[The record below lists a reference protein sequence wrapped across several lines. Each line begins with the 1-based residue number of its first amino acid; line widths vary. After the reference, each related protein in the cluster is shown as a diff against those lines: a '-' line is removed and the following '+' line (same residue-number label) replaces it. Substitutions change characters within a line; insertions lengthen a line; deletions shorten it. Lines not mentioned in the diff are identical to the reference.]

1 MKRFSPFVVY
11 TSSRLVLFVLTAVVL
26 GLLGMHGVL
35 LLLVALV
42 VSGLLSYVLLT
53 KQRDAMS
60 VAVVT
65 RAAGRVSADGQVRP
79 PGRFATLRNRLEA
92 RTTAE
97 DYDDEP
103 VDEPAP
109 AEPAAESRA
118 EPAAESRAE
127 PAAESPAEPAAESR
141 AEPAAES
148 PVDERVRPKSPDEPV
163 S

>member
-1 MKRFSPFVVY
+1 MSGLHLLYERREAKSTRVCAGRGPIAGPPRVGDNQRVKRFSPFVVY
-11 TSSRLVLFVLTAVVL
+11 TSSRLVLFVLTAVGL

-60 VAVVT
+60 VAVVN
-65 RAAGRVSADGQVRP
+65 RAAARANGDEQGRA
-79 PGRFATLRNRLEA
+79 PGRFASLRNRLEA

-103 VDEPAP
+103 DEPA
-109 AEPAAESRA
+109 S
-118 EPAAESRAE
+118 
-127 PAAESPAEPAAESR
+127 
-141 AEPAAES
+141 
-148 PVDERVRPKSPDEPV
+148 
-163 S
+163 

>member
-42 VSGLLSYVLLT
+42 VSGLLSFVLLT

-60 VAVVT
+60 VAVVN
-65 RAAGRVSADGQVRP
+65 RASARRTGDAQERA
-79 PGRFATLRNRLEA
+79 PGRFASLRNRLEA

-103 VDEPAP
+103 VDELAPADTP
-109 AEPAAESRA
+109 AEP
-118 EPAAESRAE
+118 PV
-127 PAAESPAEPAAESR
+127 
-141 AEPAAES
+141 ES
-148 PVDERVRPKSPDEPV
+148 PVESPDKSPDEPT